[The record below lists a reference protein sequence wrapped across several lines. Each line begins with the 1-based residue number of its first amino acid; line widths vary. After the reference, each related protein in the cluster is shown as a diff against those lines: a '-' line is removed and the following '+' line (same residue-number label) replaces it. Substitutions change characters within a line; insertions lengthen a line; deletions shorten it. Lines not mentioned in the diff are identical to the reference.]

1 MPVANL
7 LMIVGQEGA
16 GKSTTACAL
25 GEATPS
31 SARLDAE
38 DVAATNPWQMDEAF
52 LQLLWKNVAD
62 VTRNFWDAG
71 YQTVVAGSFASNI
84 DHYRAF
90 REVLNRDQNVNVY
103 VVQLC
108 AGKPVRNVRRI
119 ERGKATSEE
128 WRDMVDRVDPED
140 TTFAA
145 AAANGEYRFLR
156 VDNEGTTVADTVER
170 IRQWAPELYEVR

>member
-1 MPVANL
+1 MPEANL
-7 LMIVGQEGA
+7 LMIIGQEGA
-16 GKSTTACAL
+16 GKSTTVRAL

-31 SARLDAE
+31 SGRLDAE

-62 VTRNFWDAG
+62 VTRNFWEAG
-71 YQTVVAGSFASNI
+71 YQTVIAGSFASNI
-84 DHYRAF
+84 GHYHAF
-90 REVLNRDQNVNVY
+90 REILNRDANVY

-140 TTFAA
+140 TTFASSA
-145 AAANGEYRFLR
+145 TNGEYRFLR
-156 VDNEGTTVADTVER
+156 IDIEGTSVADTIER